1 MLHNLLSWSQLV
13 VHWLMIP
20 SLVIWSSIK
29 HLESVHRVSCSWS
42 LVEAPL
48 LLLRSHL
55 ITICFVNFHLLF
67 IEAGL
72 IVLRRAFRKLL
83 HRLTLQLLILGMFR
97 KDSHFLVDSS
107 ELFFIL
113 LIDLVLLVYREL
125 GARDLRFDA
134 RLNIFH
140 FWNSNHVVWLSK
152 VGLVTHTVLLGRRF
166 INLDVSSASW
176 YSIIEYLR

>member
-20 SLVIWSSIK
+20 SLVIWSSIE

-55 ITICFVNFHLLF
+55 ITICFVNFHF
-67 IEAGL
+67 FFVEAGL

-83 HRLTLQLLILGMFR
+83 HRLTLQLLILGMFS
-97 KDSHFLVDSS
+97 KYSHFLVDSS

-113 LIDLVLLVYREL
+113 LVDLVLLVYREL
-125 GARDLRFDA
+125 DGAGDLRFDV
-134 RLNIFH
+134 RLNILH

-152 VGLVTHTVLLGRRF
+152 VGLLSHTILL
-166 INLDVSSASW
+166 N
-176 YSIIEYLR
+176 